1 MEFWLDSEVS
11 GLAHGL
17 RPPRRRAMVGIA
29 MAVVAGTAAGIAAS
43 FSSLWFFGVG
53 ASLLMP
59 IFLWVR
65 QRRSTLPLMV
75 ALFCLVA
82 AHARQSTSPR
92 PALSLGAILPRP
104 VEYVQFVAM
113 ATEDALPRPARP
125 GQSASAVVHMRVE
138 GLNRDGSWQ
147 QVEDT
152 VRVVLRGDPA
162 HRRLPRY
169 GERWRLRGVLRPAVP
184 RRSGLFTLPEN
195 QAIVDPDR
203 FFFID
208 SGRGNPVKAIC
219 LVFRRRARDILSRG
233 LEDFPEERGLLQ
245 ALLLGYREELPAL
258 LRQDFAATGT
268 VHIFAISG
276 AHVGMVTMLL
286 LLLLRSLRIPRT
298 QWFLVV
304 SPLLITYTVATGAAT
319 SAVRACVMATL
330 MLAAPMFKRKP
341 DAVSILAVAAAAILL
356 AAPGQL
362 GDLGFLLSFTAVA
375 SLLAIQPVF
384 DAWALR
390 VFRRDTWQLP
400 DEEQPE
406 GQHLREAGL
415 TLTRFSSVSVAA
427 WVGTSP
433 LTAFFFNL
441 FSPVALVMNLLVIP
455 SAFVILLAGVLSL
468 VSAPLSSEL
477 PEIFNHAARTWAQGL
492 AGLIRWAASVP
503 GGHWFVRTPPA
514 LGVGVWYVVLAVS
527 TILAR
532 RIKRALPVGLAV
544 LAVLAVGWGMH
555 EGRRCRVS
563 VLDVGEGNAVLV
575 QAQAAR
581 ILIDSG
587 PAFRADS
594 TLRQLRA
601 EGVNRVDVLVLTHAD
616 AAHIGGTSFLW
627 HALPVGELWVPT
639 CVWPSPLMRALLR
652 EAEELAIPIRRL
664 VVGDSGHWSGNLFW
678 EILWPPESLKLSRAD
693 DAALVMRVAR
703 WGVSVIL
710 PSDLGIEHESVLI
723 RQGAP
728 LAASILLAGRHGDA
742 SATSGPWLDAVRPR
756 DVVVSSG
763 PHLDSRH
770 PDQDVVERLDS
781 RGIRVWRTDEQGQ
794 IYIDLYTGPARWP
807 NPGYR
812 VHAAP

>member
-1 MEFWLDSEVS
+1 
-11 GLAHGL
+11 
-17 RPPRRRAMVGIA
+17 
-29 MAVVAGTAAGIAAS
+29 
-43 FSSLWFFGVG
+43 
-53 ASLLMP
+53 
-59 IFLWVR
+59 
-65 QRRSTLPLMV
+65 
-75 ALFCLVA
+75 
-82 AHARQSTSPR
+82 
-92 PALSLGAILPRP
+92 
-104 VEYVQFVAM
+104 
-113 ATEDALPRPARP
+113 
-125 GQSASAVVHMRVE
+125 
-138 GLNRDGSWQ
+138 
-147 QVEDT
+147 
-152 VRVVLRGDPA
+152 
-162 HRRLPRY
+162 
-169 GERWRLRGVLRPAVP
+169 
-184 RRSGLFTLPEN
+184 
-195 QAIVDPDR
+195 
-203 FFFID
+203 
-208 SGRGNPVKAIC
+208 
-219 LVFRRRARDILSRG
+219 
-233 LEDFPEERGLLQ
+233 
-245 ALLLGYREELPAL
+245 
-258 LRQDFAATGT
+258 
-268 VHIFAISG
+268 
-276 AHVGMVTMLL
+276 
-286 LLLLRSLRIPRT
+286 
-298 QWFLVV
+298 
-304 SPLLITYTVATGAAT
+304 
-319 SAVRACVMATL
+319 
-330 MLAAPMFKRKP
+330 
-341 DAVSILAVAAAAILL
+341 
-356 AAPGQL
+356 
-362 GDLGFLLSFTAVA
+362 
-375 SLLAIQPVF
+375 
-384 DAWALR
+384 
-390 VFRRDTWQLP
+390 
-400 DEEQPE
+400 
-406 GQHLREAGL
+406 
-415 TLTRFSSVSVAA
+415 
-427 WVGTSP
+427 
-433 LTAFFFNL
+433 
-441 FSPVALVMNLLVIP
+441 MNLLVIP

-664 VVGDSGHWSGNLFW
+664 VVGDSGHWPGNLFW

-710 PSDLGIEHESVLI
+710 PSDLGTEHESVLI

-728 LAASILLAGRHGDA
+728 LTASILLVGRHGDA